1 MASSVMSKYFVDE
14 LSVVL
19 DENKKT
25 THEKLAAK
33 VENVLDND
41 GFWKKIKNLG
51 DVSAQLPSLGMHVT
65 LTFPILPLLYRLT
78 CRKQTGLTHLS
89 FSLAAS
95 TTSAPLPSLL
105 TSAWQVPMEAESS

>member
-1 MASSVMSKYFVDE
+1 MAGRMASSVMSKYFVDE

-41 GFWKKIKNLG
+41 GFWKKVKNLG
-51 DVSAQLPSLGMHVT
+51 DVSAQLPVLHMRT
-65 LTFPILPLLYRLT
+65 
-78 CRKQTGLTHLS
+78 
-89 FSLAAS
+89 
-95 TTSAPLPSLL
+95 LL
-105 TSAWQVPMEAESS
+105 TYPRLLHYTG